1 MNSQNQE
8 ERLTHEDRKRQLP
21 SLVIVDNT
29 ETQEL
34 ATTTGFSFENAELC
48 MEKACLMQSHL
59 PFTAPLNQKSLARC
73 VTSILGGLVLCV

>member
-8 ERLTHEDRKRQLP
+8 ERLTHEERKRQMP
-21 SLVIVDNT
+21 SLVIADNT

-48 MEKACLMQSHL
+48 VETACPKQSQL
-59 PFTAPLNQKSLARC
+59 SFTAALNQESLARC